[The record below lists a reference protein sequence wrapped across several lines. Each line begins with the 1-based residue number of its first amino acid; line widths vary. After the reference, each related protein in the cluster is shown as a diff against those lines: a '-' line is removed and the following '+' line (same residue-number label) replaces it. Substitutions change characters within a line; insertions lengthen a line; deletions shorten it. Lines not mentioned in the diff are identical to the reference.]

1 MKRGNWKEDILGVI
15 GRTPLVRINRII
27 QSDATVL
34 AKAEFFNPL
43 GSVKDRVAAAMI
55 AAGERDGKIG
65 ADTVIVEATSGNTGI
80 GLAFICAVKGYRCI
94 ITMPENMSVER
105 RKVMSALGAEVVL
118 TPADD
123 ATPGA
128 IARAE
133 EIVASTPGA
142 FMPNQ
147 FVNPANPEIHRTT
160 TAEEIWADT
169 DGKVDILVCGVGTG
183 GTFTGVAEAIKQHKS
198 DLRAVAVEPAGSPTL
213 TQVLNGQPPA
223 PGPHK
228 IQGIG
233 PEFIPE
239 VMNMDVVDE
248 VVCVTDDDA
257 IAWARRA
264 ARDEGLFVGISSG
277 AALAAADEIARRDE
291 NAGKVIVV
299 ILPDG
304 GDRYLSTELF
314 NL

>member
-1 MKRGNWKEDILGVI
+1 MGNWKEDIIGAI

-27 QSDATVL
+27 QSDAVVL
-34 AKAEFFNPL
+34 AKVEFFNPL
-43 GSVKDRVAAAMI
+43 GSIKDRVAAAMI
-55 AAGERDGKIG
+55 AAGERDGIIG
-65 ADTVIVEATSGNTGI
+65 PDTVIVEATSGNTGI
-80 GLAFICAVKGYRCI
+80 GLAFICAVRGYRCI
-94 ITMPENMSVER
+94 ITMPESMSIER

-118 TPADD
+118 TPADE

-128 IARAE
+128 IAQAE

-147 FVNPANPEIHRTT
+147 FTNPANPEIHRRT

-183 GTFTGVAEAIKQHKS
+183 GTFTGVAEAIKQRK
-198 DLRAVAVEPAGSPTL
+198 DDFRAVAVEPAASPVM
-213 TQVLNGQPPA
+213 TQVLSGRPTT
-223 PGPHK
+223 PGPHA

-257 IAWARRA
+257 IAWTRRA
-264 ARDEGLFVGISSG
+264 GREEGLFVGISSG

-291 NAGKVIVV
+291 NSGKVIVV

-314 NL
+314 NF

>member
-1 MKRGNWKEDILGVI
+1 MGNWKENILGAI

-27 QSDATVL
+27 QSDAVVL
-34 AKAEFFNPL
+34 AKVESFNPL

-55 AAGERDGKIG
+55 AAGEQAGKIG
-65 ADTVIVEATSGNTGI
+65 PDTVIVEATSGNTGI
-80 GLAFICAVKGYRCI
+80 ALAFICAVKGYRCI
-94 ITMPENMSVER
+94 ITMPENMSIER

-128 IARAE
+128 IAQAE
-133 EIVASTPGA
+133 KIVASTPGA

-147 FVNPANPEIHRTT
+147 FANPANPEIHRRT

-169 DGKVDILVCGVGTG
+169 DGEVDILVCGVGTG
-183 GTFTGVAEAIKQHKS
+183 GTFTGVAEAIKRRKG
-198 DLRAVAVEPAGSPTL
+198 DFRAVAVEPAASPVM
-213 TQVLNGQPPA
+213 TQVLSGLPPA
-223 PGPHK
+223 PGPHQ

-233 PEFIPE
+233 PEFIPK

-264 ARDEGLFVGISSG
+264 ARSEGLFVGISSG
-277 AALAAADEIARRDE
+277 AVLAAAAEIARRNE

-304 GDRYLSTELF
+304 GDRYLSTALCDF
-314 NL
+314 

>member
-1 MKRGNWKEDILGVI
+1 MGNWKEDILGAI